1 MKVAIPLAKNVLAL
15 SANVASISPIDNA
28 IQKKKKKK
36 KMCERGVVRAG
47 KEISLVV
54 SHDDM
59 DDIFK
64 VIK

>member
-28 IQKKKKKK
+28 IQKKKKK
-36 KMCERGVVRAG
+36 MCERGVVRAG

-54 SHDDM
+54 LHDDM
-59 DDIFK
+59 DGIFK